1 MKLYS
6 DVLNG
11 MEMESTETP
20 IVTAQGISLA
30 FGYDI
35 NLIPG
40 TDIKRDGNCAIE
52 LGMDQMKRFV
62 YDVMIYSQNILTI
75 FPP

>member
-6 DVLNG
+6 DVLKG
-11 MEMESTETP
+11 IEMESTETP

-30 FGYDI
+30 FEYDI
-35 NLIPG
+35 NVIPG
-40 TDIKRDGNCAIE
+40 TDIKRDIE
-52 LGMDQMKRFV
+52 LAMDQMKRFV
-62 YDVMIYSQNILTI
+62 YGVMIYSQNILTI